1 MHKYLWHD
9 TTACACNL
17 HLAYILLLLLLSSC
31 REGQQDL
38 RYLPV
43 ILSPRE
49 GAYYFP
55 DEALRVVAETEP
67 GAGVI
72 SLEVYIDD
80 SFVFETDQLTVD
92 SILRDQKFSEGTH
105 ILNVKSVDENG
116 NTGEASVGFQVTATQ
131 DEAGDSETFDLESC
145 PGWFFSNW
153 AVDVSDGYDDSYAL
167 YSTSGNAAAM
177 VKKQFNES
185 GSISFFVRNG
195 AKNLEFIV
203 DGKLKSRWFGMEGW
217 GYYAYTVPEGSHVFR
232 WFAEGEGAFIDKVEF
247 TPGTEQHT
255 PGEVLGG
262 GTIFFLDSTGQH
274 GLIAA
279 MKDGT
284 YEGNYEIPWGCYGL
298 AITSGN
304 RAQSST
310 DGAGNT
316 LAIVTDCNMEHIA
329 ARYCFDLVTMADAIA
344 FDDWYLPAVNELRL
358 LHANMDKVEDLKGE
372 YYWSSTSLATDA
384 ASVIKF
390 SDGKHHG
397 ANRNIPN
404 IQGPSVVGI
413 YVRPVRKF

>member
-1 MHKYLWHD
+1 MHKHIRHD
-9 TTACACNL
+9 ITACASSL
-17 HLAYILLLLLLSSC
+17 HLVSILLLLLLSSC
-31 REGQQDL
+31 KEGQKELRDL
-38 RYLPV
+38 PE

-55 DEALRVVAETEP
+55 GEALRVKAETEP
-67 GAGVI
+67 GAGFI

-80 SFVFETDQLTVD
+80 SFVSGTDQLTVD
-92 SILRDQKFSEGTH
+92 TILRDQDLREGAH
-105 ILNVKSVDENG
+105 VLNVKSIDADG
-116 NTGEASVGFQVTATQ
+116 NTGEASVGFQVTATR
-131 DEAGDSETFDLESC
+131 DEAGDSETFNLDYC

-153 AVDVSDGYDDSYAL
+153 AVDVSGGYDDGYAL
-167 YSTSGNAAAM
+167 YSTSGNATAM
-177 VKKQFNES
+177 VKKQYNES
-185 GSISFFVRNG
+185 GSISFHVRSG
-195 AKNLEFIV
+195 AEKLEFIV
-203 DGKLKSRWFGMEGW
+203 DGELKSRWFGKEGW
-217 GYYAYTVPEGSHVFR
+217 GYYAYTIPEGSHVFR
-232 WFAEGEGAFIDKVEF
+232 WFAAGEGTSIDKVEF
-247 TPGTEQHT
+247 SPGTEQHT
-255 PGEVLGG
+255 TGEVLGG

-279 MKDGT
+279 LKDGS

-316 LAIVTDCNMEHIA
+316 LAIVTDCNLEHIA
-329 ARYCFDLVTMADAIA
+329 ARYCFDLVTMADAIV

-358 LHANMDKVEDLKGE
+358 LHANRDKVEDLNGE
-372 YYWSSTSLATDA
+372 YYWSSTSLATNA

-413 YVRPVRKF
+413 YVRPIRKF